1 MIQYILFRVVMLA
14 WRCLLQKAEKFFAKM
29 TKYHENLFYSCS
41 DISLALAFR
50 VAVVSACSAAFR
62 VVISL
67 GLLLERLFYIR
78 LPRPRTERLFCGYG
92 SDKIFAKMTKYHE
105 LLFYRTF
112 VLAEVPVTTT
122 RKKCFRVV
130 IAQQHLQDRFV

>member
-1 MIQYILFRVVMLA
+1 
-14 WRCLLQKAEKFFAKM
+14 M
-29 TKYHENLFYSCS
+29 TKFHENLFYSCS

-50 VAVVSACSAAFR
+50 VAVVSVCSAAFR

-67 GLLLERLFYIR
+67 GLLLERLF
-78 LPRPRTERLFCGYG
+78 CGYG
-92 SDKIFAKMTKYHE
+92 SDKIFTEKTKYHE